1 MILIHHLRVGRSIFT
16 VWLLEELGLEYEL
29 KVYHRLETGRAPAN
43 LRDVHPLGKSPI
55 LEDDVDGQR
64 VMIAESGAIAQ
75 YLIDRYDTQHR
86 LSPSQGDLA
95 AHARWTQWLHYP
107 EGSAFLP
114 VMLQYI
120 QIMMNGGTPL
130 DPDAITAFSQAEVD
144 LHMGYLAGVLAQS
157 PFITGDRF
165 QAPDVG
171 LSFILKMADGL
182 GKLEPYPILKAYLER
197 TLARPAYARALEKAV
212 E

>member
-1 MILIHHLRVGRSIFT
+1 MILIHHLRIGRSIFT
-16 VWLLEELGLEYEL
+16 VWLLEELGAPYEL
-29 KVYHRLETGRAPAN
+29 KPYLRGPDQRAPAA

-55 LEDDVDGQR
+55 IEDDIDGER
-64 VMIAESGAIAQ
+64 VTLAESGAIAQ

-86 LSPSQGDLA
+86 LSPPPSDA
-95 AHARWTQWLHYP
+95 AARAKWTHWLHYP

-120 QIMMNGGTPL
+120 QIMMNGGTPPE
-130 DPDAITAFSQAEVD
+130 PDGITAFSQAEIE
-144 LHMGYLAGVLAQS
+144 LHLGYVSTVLERSAY
-157 PFITGDRF
+157 ITGDAF

-171 LSFILKMADGL
+171 LSFILKMAEGL
-182 GKLEPYPILKAYLER
+182 GKLEPYPVLKAYLAAN
-197 TLARPAYARALEKAV
+197 LARPAYARALEKAV